1 MRERSQC
8 GFYDPHWDG
17 MALVTRRRLD
27 RLDLILAL
35 ALTASR
41 IVRIVHAHTTKDR
54 KHLGHTNVI
63 LPTVER

>member
-1 MRERSQC
+1 
-8 GFYDPHWDG
+8 